1 MSKAGANSPTS
12 GYVSEH
18 NKLSISDLSFAYGK
32 EKVLDEVSL
41 QINRGE
47 IVALIGPNGSGK
59 TTLLKCANR
68 LLRSRHGTIDIA
80 GDDLRRLRQWQIAER
95 VSYVPQAADIVYPM
109 TVFESVMLG
118 LRRSSWHYSEDDM
131 ATVANTLEQLGLDSM
146 SNKLLTELSGGQR
159 QKAAIAR
166 ALVRETP
173 FLLLDEPTNHLD
185 MKHKRD
191 TIQIL
196 RRHSREH
203 NQGILIVL
211 HEINLAVQLAD
222 RIALLESGQIVAEG
236 QPDKVI
242 THDNIHAAYAVEVNM
257 TRHAGLPFVIG
268 YRMDDE
274 Q

>member
-1 MSKAGANSPTS
+1 MPKAGANSRN
-12 GYVSEH
+12 GGDEAERG
-18 NKLSISDLSFAYGK
+18 KLSISNLSFAYGK
-32 EKVLDEVSL
+32 AKVLDEVSL

-68 LLRSRHGTIDIA
+68 LLRTRNGTIDIA

-118 LRRSSWHYSEDDM
+118 LRRGSWHYSARDM
-131 ATVANTLEQLGLDSM
+131 AKVASTLEQLGLDSM
-146 SNKLLTELSGGQR
+146 SHKLLTELSGGQR

-196 RRHSREH
+196 RRHSRGH

-222 RIALLESGQIVAEG
+222 RIALLEGGRIVAEG
-236 QPDKVI
+236 PPDKVI
-242 THDNIHAAYAVEVNM
+242 THDHIRAAYAVEVNM
-257 TRHAGLPFVIG
+257 TSHAGLPFVIG
-268 YRMDDE
+268 YRIE
-274 Q
+274 NEH